1 MENIVDKSMQIKNV
15 HLGNMMLKQLT
26 RGEITLEEYI
36 MKCAYW
42 GMKTL
47 DDLYYKSLPSKPLSV
62 FEYEQ
67 LPYSKRKKLTQEYF
81 TDHPGILKYYEEK
94 NRVIRENQESL
105 LRLKRLKKDIP
116 EGDLKS
122 HEKIDTAIM
131 DFKRKMAG
139 SKF

>member
-1 MENIVDKSMQIKNV
+1 MGNIDERSLQIKNA

-26 RGEITLEEYI
+26 RGEITLKEYL

-47 DDLYYKSLPSKPLSV
+47 DDMYFKSLPSKPLCV

-81 TDHPGILKYYEEK
+81 TDHPGISRYYEEK
-94 NRVIRENQESL
+94 NRVIGENKDSL
-105 LRLKRLKKDIP
+105 LRLKCLKKDIP
-116 EGDLKS
+116 ESDLKS
-122 HEKIDTAIM
+122 HEKLDKAIM
-131 DFKRKMAG
+131 DFKIKMG
-139 SKF
+139 G

>member
-1 MENIVDKSMQIKNV
+1 MENTDERSLQIKNV
-15 HLGNMMLKQLT
+15 HLGKMMLKQLT
-26 RGEITLEEYI
+26 RGEITLEEYL

-47 DDLYYKSLPSKPLSV
+47 DGIYYKSLPSKPFSV

-81 TDHPGILKYYEEK
+81 TDHPEILKYYEEK
-94 NRVIRENQESL
+94 NGVIRENEEGL
-105 LRLKRLKKDIP
+105 LRLKSLKKDIP

-122 HEKIDTAIM
+122 HEKIDNAIM
-131 DFKRKMAG
+131 DFKIKMEG
-139 SKF
+139 